1 MSPATLAHLIFGTD
15 AHQRIRLMQ
24 TAIGAGLM
32 GVSVLGVNYAAWA
45 GLVPAGP
52 AGWYTAFTVFCYAGF
67 FVFIRLGFNRIY
79 ADPSLALAQIVTA
92 LVCGVWAYAIT
103 GPGRGAAFATPIVA
117 MMFGMYSLDPR
128 TVRQLGWLGVAMFAG
143 VMSVM
148 AWLQPAVYDPKVE
161 FLHFFVLAAML
172 LATALLAGQL
182 ARLRHRL
189 RTQKAE
195 LAQALERI
203 QDLATHDELTGL
215 FNRRHMQTL
224 LQLEHQRCMR
234 SGHPFCI
241 VMLDMDHFKGVNDV
255 HGHAA
260 GDAVLRTFADEA
272 RAAIRGSDTIARW
285 GGEEFLLLMTDTRSP
300 LGRLGV
306 ERLRERVAALQA
318 TGRGVPVSVTLS
330 AGLAEHRA
338 GEPVS
343 ETISRA
349 DQALYLAKAQG
360 RNRVVVV

>member
-1 MSPATLAHLIFGTD
+1 MSPATLANFFLGTD

-24 TAIGAGLM
+24 TAIASGLI
-32 GVSVLGVNYAAWA
+32 GISVLGVNYAAWA

-52 AGWYTAFTVFCYAGF
+52 ASWYTGFTVLCYGGF
-67 FVFIRLGFNRIY
+67 FIFIRLGFNRTY

-92 LVCGVWAYAIT
+92 LACGVWAYAIT

-143 VMSVM
+143 VMFVM
-148 AWLQPAVYDPKVE
+148 SHVRPDVYEPKVE

-172 LATALLAGQL
+172 LATSLLSSQL

-189 RTQKAE
+189 RTQKTE

-203 QDLATHDELTGL
+203 HDLATHDELTGL
-215 FNRRHMQTL
+215 FNRRHMQNL

-241 VMLDMDHFKGVNDV
+241 VMLDLDHFKLVNDS

-260 GDAVLRTFADEA
+260 GDAVLRAFAAEA
-272 RAAIRGSDTIARW
+272 RAAIRASDTIARW
-285 GGEEFLLLMTDTRSP
+285 GGEEFLLLMTDTRAP

-306 ERLRERVAALQA
+306 ERLRERIAGLRPGGLASPL
-318 TGRGVPVSVTLS
+318 SVTVS

-338 GEPVS
+338 GESVG

-360 RNRVVVV
+360 RNRVVSV